1 MYVTLVSVVQAIA
14 LEVLVSRLYAVGL
27 EPSLARDSVMVWL
40 EVALLGQT
48 IFYVWVSYTLLVTVA
63 QWVLRFFDFA
73 AAFAV
78 GIFQFVAIGWI
89 GPDTPRNFL
98 IMIVIGFLAGS
109 WISRSNTGAAA
120 RRPENAEVMTGFP
133 HTLVAGL
140 LGVVGLL
147 GLVGVIAGAGEPG
160 RDALAIALLAACN
173 AVLFLALLT
182 WFNWWQRV
190 VRL

>member
-27 EPSLARDSVMVWL
+27 
-40 EVALLGQT
+40 
-48 IFYVWVSYTLLVTVA
+48 VSYTLLVTVA

-78 GIFQFVAIGWI
+78 GIFQFAAIGWI

-98 IMIVIGFLAGS
+98 IMIVIGFLTGS

-133 HTLVAGL
+133 HRLVAGL

-147 GLVGVIAGAGEPG
+147 GLAGVIAGAGEPG
-160 RDALAIALLAACN
+160 RYPLAIALLAACN

>member
-27 EPSLARDSVMVWL
+27 EPSLAGDSVMVWL

-78 GIFQFVAIGWI
+78 GIFQFAAIGWI

-98 IMIVIGFLAGS
+98 IMIVIGFLTGS

-133 HTLVAGL
+133 HRLVAGL

-147 GLVGVIAGAGEPG
+147 GLAGVIAGAGEPG
-160 RDALAIALLAACN
+160 RYPLAIALLAACN